1 MPFSMTG
8 YGRFRLEDCSNFNIT
23 AEIRSVNHRF
33 LDLSIRLPKN
43 LSWLEESL
51 TKIIKPLFQRG
62 KIDLYVSIEHNTDDR
77 YCRLEVDRG
86 LLTEYLAQFKQIKT
100 QFKLP
105 GRIRMEQL
113 FMIPDLF
120 IKREEVDEEAL
131 KQAACSVVQGAAQEL
146 LLMRQKEGEIIA
158 ADLKKRINKLDQ
170 TIKEIQELASE
181 LPTLCQEKLH
191 KVVSELLGEVEIDEH
206 RLAAEVLFHVERSS
220 ITEEI
225 VRFKSHLEQFQSTLL
240 ATGSIGRKL
249 DFITQELHR
258 EINTIASKT
267 ADMSISRY
275 IVDIKTEIEKIREQV
290 QNIE

>member
-62 KIDLYVSIEHNTDDR
+62 KIDLYVSIEHNTD
-77 YCRLEVDRG
+77 DRG

-170 TIKEIQELASE
+170 KIKEIQELASE

-267 ADMSISRY
+267 ADMSISGY
-275 IVDIKTEIEKIREQV
+275 IVDIKSEIEKIREQV